1 MLLQLRAPKVVE
13 FGHHVFGFN
22 TASGRCCCNVR
33 KNLEAKVDMSKKG
46 FNTASGRCCCNLV
59 VLPRV
64 WGAYRY
70 VSIPRAVGVVATAGL
85 TEPVFMG
92 LKNRFWK
99 TSYRKRSK
107 RGPI

>member
-70 VSIPRAVGVVATAGL
+70 VSIPRAVGVVAT
-85 TEPVFMG
+85 V
-92 LKNRFWK
+92 
-99 TSYRKRSK
+99 
-107 RGPI
+107 